1 MTTTFDFSGRRAFVT
16 GASSGIGRAVA
27 VQLAQ
32 SGAVGDGNR
41 AATSAALDA
50 LHAEAGCTPLV
61 IDVGDAAAL
70 ERALAP
76 LPAFDLVVNCAGIA
90 LLESALDLQAESFD
104 AVMAVNAR
112 AAALVASRCGKAMI
126 AAGVRG
132 SIVNVSSQA
141 ALVALDAH
149 LCYCASKAAMDAITR
164 SLCLE
169 FGPHGIRVNSV
180 NPTVTLTPMAEAGL
194 GRSGQERSG
203 LEEHSD
209 GKVCRGPGGGRT
221 DPLPAV
227 RWRVDGQR
235 RGAAGR
241 RGLHDRLSPIR
252 LQAKRVPPFGESS
265 SASRLRE
272 IFCSICSLKL
282 LNKKPSVASSLKVSA
297 VTSTVPSMPGRLNC
311 ATSQVLPSV

>member
-1 MTTTFDFSGRRAFVT
+1 MTTSFDFSGRRAFVT

-27 VQLAQ
+27 VRLAQ
-32 SGAVGDGNR
+32 SGASVTAVGRN
-41 AATSAALDA
+41 AAALDA
-50 LHAEAGCTPLV
+50 LQAEAGCTPLM
-61 IDVGDAAAL
+61 IDVGDATAL

-126 AAGVRG
+126 AAGLRG

-180 NPTVTLTPMAEAGL
+180 NPTVTLTPMAEAAWADPAKSAAAL
-194 GRSGQERSG
+194 RNIPMGRFAEVQEVVSPI
-203 LEEHSD
+203 LFLLSD
-209 GKVCRGPGGGRT
+209 GASMVSGVA
-221 DPLPAV
+221 LP
-227 RWRVDGQR
+227 VDG
-235 RGAAGR
+235 GYT
-241 RGLHDRLSPIR
+241 I
-252 LQAKRVPPFGESS
+252 V
-265 SASRLRE
+265 
-272 IFCSICSLKL
+272 
-282 LNKKPSVASSLKVSA
+282 
-297 VTSTVPSMPGRLNC
+297 
-311 ATSQVLPSV
+311 